1 MSEIASGGDSSGPT
15 DTGHTESEPGS
26 SEPSP
31 ITDDH
36 ILVPEYADADFTPE
50 PFDPSGLDEP
60 ASTTRGAVS
69 ALKVPPHSVEAE
81 QSVLGGLMLDNE
93 SWFNVA
99 EVVLAT
105 DFYRAQHTIIFE
117 AMTDLAAEN
126 QPLDALTVSERLQAK
141 GMLDK
146 AGGIAY
152 LAELTESTPGASNV
166 VAYGNI
172 VRELSTLRQLI
183 GAANRIAE
191 SAFARDG
198 RPSDELLDLAEQ
210 EVFKISEG
218 RIKGGGPEPIV
229 PLLGRAVEKMEN
241 LYKTRGA
248 ITGIPTGFDDLD
260 RLTAGLQ
267 PSDLVIVAG
276 RPSMGKTSFAM
287 NMAEHAVMESVKG
300 AVLVFS
306 MEMPADALLLRML
319 SSLGRIDQTRM
330 RTGDMHEDDWPRFT
344 SAVAQLKDK
353 HLYIDDT
360 PALTPNDL
368 RTRARRVA
376 READGLAM
384 IVVDYLQLMRVAG
397 KVENRT
403 NEIAEISRSLKSI
416 AKEMGCPVVALSQLN
431 RSLESRTDRRPVM
444 SDLRECVV
452 GDTLVNLANGRRV
465 PIRSL
470 VGETPA
476 VLAMTEDQKIVQAR
490 SDKVWCVGRK
500 PVFALKL
507 ASGRMIKATGK
518 HRFFTGSGW
527 CRLDEVQTGDR
538 IALAREL
545 PVESVSDDWT
555 EDELALLG
563 HLVGDG
569 SYLSGQPLRY
579 TTASEENSALVR
591 RIAEERF
598 GVRVNRH
605 EGKGNW
611 HQLVF
616 SGNGNRWHHKGI
628 NKWLRDLGLFN
639 QRSAEKHLPES
650 VFSLSQVKIGH
661 LLKHLWATDGC
672 IHLERKGRVYLATA
686 SRRLADDVAALLQ
699 RLGIIARIRKIT
711 QRGGEWFNVDVSG
724 GSDQLLFLEKVGG
737 FGPRQKNANALREHL
752 NRTPSNP
759 NVDTLPVEVF
769 ANVKNAMREAQ
780 ISQRKMASMRGTS
793 YGGAS
798 HFSFAPSRATLAHYA
813 ELLDK
818 NELRVWAES
827 DLFWDRVVEIQ
838 PAGEED
844 VFDLTVPGPASWLAD
859 GIVSHNSGGI
869 EQDADVILFIY
880 RDEVYNEESPD
891 KGTAEIIIGK
901 QRNGPIGKVHLSFI
915 GNLTKFENLAPDRYR
930 DFAPF
935 E

>member
-15 DTGHTESEPGS
+15 DSGSSENEPGS
-26 SEPSP
+26 EPSESSSDP
-31 ITDDH
+31 NDH
-36 ILVPEYADADFTPE
+36 ILIPEFADADFAPE
-50 PFDPSGLDEP
+50 PFDPRDLDEP
-60 ASTTRGAVS
+60 APTRRGAVS

-81 QSVLGGLMLDNE
+81 QSVLGGLMLDNDA
-93 SWFNVA
+93 WFNVA

-105 DFYRAQHTIIFE
+105 DFYRAQHSIIFE

-198 RPSDELLDLAEQ
+198 RPSEELLDLAEQ

-218 RIKGGGPEPIV
+218 RIKGGGPESIV
-229 PLLGRAVEKMEN
+229 PLLGRAVEKMET

-260 RLTAGLQ
+260 KMTAGLQ
-267 PSDLVIVAG
+267 PADLVIVAG

-287 NMAEHAVMESVKG
+287 NMAEHAVMESDNG

-306 MEMPADALLLRML
+306 MEMPSDALLLRML

-376 READGLAM
+376 READGLGL

-416 AKEMGCPVVALSQLN
+416 AKEMGCPVIALSQLN

-444 SDLRECVV
+444 SDLRE
-452 GDTLVNLANGRRV
+452 
-465 PIRSL
+465 
-470 VGETPA
+470 
-476 VLAMTEDQKIVQAR
+476 
-490 SDKVWCVGRK
+490 
-500 PVFALKL
+500 
-507 ASGRMIKATGK
+507 
-518 HRFFTGSGW
+518 
-527 CRLDEVQTGDR
+527 
-538 IALAREL
+538 
-545 PVESVSDDWT
+545 
-555 EDELALLG
+555 
-563 HLVGDG
+563 
-569 SYLSGQPLRY
+569 
-579 TTASEENSALVR
+579 
-591 RIAEERF
+591 
-598 GVRVNRH
+598 
-605 EGKGNW
+605 
-611 HQLVF
+611 
-616 SGNGNRWHHKGI
+616 
-628 NKWLRDLGLFN
+628 
-639 QRSAEKHLPES
+639 
-650 VFSLSQVKIGH
+650 
-661 LLKHLWATDGC
+661 
-672 IHLERKGRVYLATA
+672 
-686 SRRLADDVAALLQ
+686 
-699 RLGIIARIRKIT
+699 
-711 QRGGEWFNVDVSG
+711 
-724 GSDQLLFLEKVGG
+724 
-737 FGPRQKNANALREHL
+737 
-752 NRTPSNP
+752 
-759 NVDTLPVEVF
+759 
-769 ANVKNAMREAQ
+769 
-780 ISQRKMASMRGTS
+780 
-793 YGGAS
+793 
-798 HFSFAPSRATLAHYA
+798 
-813 ELLDK
+813 
-818 NELRVWAES
+818 
-827 DLFWDRVVEIQ
+827 
-838 PAGEED
+838 
-844 VFDLTVPGPASWLAD
+844 
-859 GIVSHNSGGI
+859 SGGI
-869 EQDADVILFIY
+869 EQDADLILFIY

-891 KGTAEIIIGK
+891 KGTAEIIVGK